1 MHVHE
6 NVYLSL
12 ASVNASVK
20 RSQIKNPFSIKG
32 TIYDYFMKK
41 VVFYRFSG
49 ANPAQGATR
58 FHTSV
63 PTLRWERERSS
74 MYHDFDA
81 LEFLHN
87 YYNTYL

>member
-20 RSQIKNPFSIKG
+20 RSPITNPFSIKG

-41 VVFYRFSG
+41 VVF
-49 ANPAQGATR
+49 
-58 FHTSV
+58 
-63 PTLRWERERSS
+63 
-74 MYHDFDA
+74 
-81 LEFLHN
+81 
-87 YYNTYL
+87 